1 MNRLDIYLYKS
12 AAATLGQEAEKA
24 PGIGDA
30 VKGFG
35 KNVALTAATMFAP
48 ALAGKGWN
56 AIKGMA
62 ATKITEIGNQLPEL
76 GKQLSNNPGVGNFM
90 NDVRTAFKN
99 VTGDNAAH
107 SVAESVKNGTGITG
121 TSKSQRVAAGRAA
134 VFDKRPRKNPVAGT
148 TQNAT
153 NAAVRQ
159 TQPAFS
165 KPNPTMSWGNA
176 GVNSWTY
183 KSKRGS
189 AQALLTRMY
198 ER

>member
-48 ALAGKGWN
+48 ALAGKGFN
-56 AIKGMA
+56 ALKGMA
-62 ATKITEIGNQLPEL
+62 ATKITEMGNKLPEL

-99 VTGDNAAH
+99 FTGDSAAH
-107 SVAESVKNGTGITG
+107 SVAESVKDGVGVTG
-121 TSKSQRVAAGRAA
+121 SQRIAAAA
-134 VFDKRPRKNPVAGT
+134 ASGKKTRKNPVAGT

-153 NAAVRQ
+153 NDAVRQ
-159 TQPAFS
+159 TQPAFT